1 MSNDTYE
8 QETPIMAKY
17 IEPMPATAMQ
27 ERAAQ
32 GHRAR
37 LGHRADFRHVSD
49 DGKLWHRVA
58 VCCGEAIPDTVPTWA
73 DVTPAPTG
81 E

>member
-1 MSNDTYE
+1 MSNDTHE
-8 QETPIMAKY
+8 QETKKMARF
-17 IEPMPATAMQ
+17 IEPMSATAMQ

-37 LGHRADFRHVSD
+37 LGHKADFVHVSD

-58 VCCGEAIPDTVPTWA
+58 RCCGEEIPDTVPTWNA
-73 DVTPAPTG
+73 LTPQTG

>member
-1 MSNDTYE
+1 
-8 QETPIMAKY
+8 MAKY

-37 LGHRADFRHVSD
+37 LGHPADFQHVSD

-58 VCCGEAIPDTVPTWA
+58 VCCGEDIPDTVPTWA